1 MRDNLDEEKR
11 KRATKE
17 NKKTMVT
24 QTTKKEKNS
33 EDTGRKERKLFITN
47 FMVEKNI
54 WTTIKEEK
62 EKYGNPQWQQIRIV
76 KEMLEKRKES
86 YAS

>member
-62 EKYGNPQWQQIRIV
+62 EKYGNPHWQQIRIV